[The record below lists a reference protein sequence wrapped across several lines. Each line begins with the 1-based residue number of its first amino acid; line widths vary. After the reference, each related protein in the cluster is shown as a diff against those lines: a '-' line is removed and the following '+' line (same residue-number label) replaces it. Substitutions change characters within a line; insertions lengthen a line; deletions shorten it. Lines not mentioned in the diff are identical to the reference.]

1 MTPAARPAISRSH
14 VLAWA
19 RDYAQRFR
27 GTMRLLTAHRPRICP
42 FERLATIV
50 PQRSSVLDIGC
61 GNGLFLYLLFRAGRL
76 AEGQGVDVRTEA
88 TSAGNAALQAEGASR
103 ITLTVAGR
111 AQWPDRRFDVV
122 AMIDVMH
129 HVAIDERLG
138 MLASAF
144 DRVAPGGLLV
154 YKDMAAT
161 PSWAAWMNRLHDLA
175 LARQWVHYLPSQVVE
190 EAATRRG
197 FTIEQADAFRLG
209 WYAHE
214 LRVFR
219 RDGADTDK
227 SR

>member
-1 MTPAARPAISRSH
+1 MDRHDALTPVSRSE

-19 RDYAQRFR
+19 RDYALHFR
-27 GTMRLLTAHRPRICP
+27 GAMRLLTTHRPRICP
-42 FERLATIV
+42 FERLAGIV
-50 PQRSSVLDIGC
+50 PERSSVLDVGC

-76 AEGQGVDVRTEA
+76 AEGHGVDVRADA
-88 TSAGNAALQAEGASR
+88 TRAGNAALLAERASR
-103 ITLTVAGR
+103 VMLT

-129 HVAIDERLG
+129 HVAIDQRHA
-138 MLASAF
+138 MLESAL

-161 PSWAAWMNRLHDLA
+161 PSWAAWMNRFHDLV
-175 LARQWVHYLPSQVVE
+175 LARQWVHYLPSRVVE
-190 EAATRRG
+190 EAATKRG
-197 FTIEQADAFRLG
+197 FTLERADALRLG
-209 WYAHE
+209 WYVHE

-219 RDGADTDK
+219 